1 MADLSE
7 KCRIGG
13 YISVRTVLEAGTREV
28 YGLLLDKKRIAK
40 VKESAFHLPE
50 KRQYAAL
57 ERITAARGIPVEY
70 VTEENFAA
78 CGGCDA
84 DGGIAAYVGN
94 RCFSSDNEALEAP
107 VPFTVLLEGIEDPYN
122 FGYILRTLY
131 AAGADWVVLPRRNF
145 FTASEIV
152 IRASAGASELLR
164 VAVTDD
170 PADFCRRASS
180 AGRYIV
186 STANSKD
193 AKNIFSVRLR
203 PPVCLVIGGEKR
215 GISKGVL
222 EASDVT
228 LKIKYA
234 RNCAFS
240 LPAVSAT
247 SVIAFEVA
255 QKLRLL

>member
-78 CGGCDA
+78 CGGSDA

-107 VPFTVLLEGIEDPYN
+107 VPFTVLLDGIEDPYN

-152 IRASAGASELLR
+152 IRASAGASELLLTIR
-164 VAVTDD
+164 QI
-170 PADFCRRASS
+170 F
-180 AGRYIV
+180 AGVLPLQGAISY
-186 STANSKD
+186 
-193 AKNIFSVRLR
+193 LR
-203 PPVCLVIGGEKR
+203 PTVKMQKIFFRSVFGRPCVWSSEAK
-215 GISKGVL
+215 SAASPKGCW
-222 EASDVT
+222 
-228 LKIKYA
+228 
-234 RNCAFS
+234 R
-240 LPAVSAT
+240 PAM
-247 SVIAFEVA
+247 
-255 QKLRLL
+255 